1 MGRGVFPRCRAWG
14 VRAGVPQLLLTGT
27 LVGVSLAGIA
37 SPAEADADADA
48 VRAEL
53 RASLA
58 KPAAA
63 QAAVSGDEDTLA
75 LLARG
80 HEIWTRRFA
89 NGRNLAGCFPNGGIR
104 LATAH
109 PRFDSSLGRV
119 ITLETALN
127 QCLKAHNEPLLDPID
142 PQSMGALTAYVRYL
156 AAGQRLAIRVDSGP
170 AHAAFASGREFFFSS
185 QGPGRQSCAN
195 CHAAPAG
202 QAPESDRPPPPALA
216 LATRWPSVKE
226 GRALTLQAHARECLE
241 IRMQAPA
248 VGALSLDHLDFF
260 LSYLASGDPIV
271 PNPATP

>member
-1 MGRGVFPRCRAWG
+1 MGRGAFPRCRAWG
-14 VRAGVPQLLLTGT
+14 VRAGVPQLLLTGA

-37 SPAEADADADA
+37 SPAEADADA

-80 HEIWTRRFA
+80 HDIWTRRFA

-109 PRFDSSLGRV
+109 PRFDPTLGRV

-127 QCLKAHNEPLLDPID
+127 QCLKAHNQPLLDPID

-156 AAGQRLAIRVDSGP
+156 AAGQRLTIRVDSGP
-170 AHAAFASGREFFFSS
+170 ARAAFASGQAFFFSS
-185 QGPGRQSCAN
+185 QGPGGKSCAS
-195 CHAAPAG
+195 CHAPPAG
-202 QAPESDRPPPPALA
+202 QIPESGQLPPPAPA
-216 LATRWPSVKE
+216 LATRWPSLKE
-226 GRALTLQAHARECLE
+226 GRALTLQAHARECLDK
-241 IRMQAPA
+241 RMQAPA
-248 VGALSLDHLDFF
+248 PGSLALDQLDFF
-260 LSYLASGDPIV
+260 LSYLASGDPIA